1 MAIIIIKKQNKTKQS
16 TKTGSLDRLL
26 YTGYLQVNLSK
37 QIFQLSDIL
46 RRGKNVQLDVA
57 SLEIFYLGIIS
68 VIYSFV
74 TG

>member
-1 MAIIIIKKQNKTKQS
+1 M
-16 TKTGSLDRLL
+16 
-26 YTGYLQVNLSK
+26 NLSK

-68 VIYSFV
+68 VIYSFA